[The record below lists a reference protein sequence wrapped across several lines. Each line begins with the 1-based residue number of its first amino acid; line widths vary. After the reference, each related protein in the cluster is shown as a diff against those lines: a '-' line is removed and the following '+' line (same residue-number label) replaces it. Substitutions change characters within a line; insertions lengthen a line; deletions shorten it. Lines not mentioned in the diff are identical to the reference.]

1 MPLAHLAH
9 NVALLFYED
18 DPVLRGPQCSIAV
31 PNTLRILDVSRCI
44 ACTFRNLTKKIRNII
59 NTKKSRNIVKIRL

>member
-31 PNTLRILDVSRCI
+31 PNTLYILDVSRRIVCS
-44 ACTFRNLTKKIRNII
+44 FRNFTKKIRNII
-59 NTKKSRNIVKIRL
+59 NTKNSGNIVRIRL